1 MDNTAVEQR
10 LSALDGWQR
19 AAHDSQCIIK
29 TYRFKNYYET
39 MAFVNAVAWI
49 AHRQDHHP
57 DLAVGYRECTVSY
70 TTHSAGGLTEKDFAG
85 AAKLD
90 ALFAL

>member
-10 LSALDGWQR
+10 LSALDGWQCD
-19 AAHDSQCIIK
+19 AHDGQHIIK
-29 TYRFKNYYET
+29 TYRFKDYHET
-39 MAFVNAVAWI
+39 MAFVNAAAWI

-57 DLAVGYRECTVSY
+57 DLNVGYRECTVSY
-70 TTHSAGGLTEKDFAG
+70 TTHSAGGLTEKDFSC

>member
-19 AAHDSQCIIK
+19 DVHDSQRIIK

-39 MAFVNAVAWI
+39 MAFVNAAAWI
-49 AHRQDHHP
+49 AHRQNHHS

-70 TTHSAGGLTEKDFAG
+70 TTHSAGGLTEKDFVC